1 MLDKRKALFL
11 KTKKKLFLNIQGEH
25 NSIHTGNGLDFKE
38 VRQYSTEDDIRH
50 VNWKVTARNLI
61 PSVNTFNEDKQLNIV
76 LVYLNSGSLYFGTQ
90 RSKQDTAI
98 EVLTTLGFS
107 AINKNDTLTTV
118 FWNNDLYKFHKPTKH
133 KSIVEINFDTAYDNK
148 PLGNSIDYD
157 KLNLYLLNKIKKR
170 SIIFLI
176 GDFLDIPN
184 FIQLGHKHEVYGV
197 IIRDAFEE
205 NLSLVGEYDM
215 CDTNTNQTKHI
226 SLSKNH
232 IKKYNTLMK
241 QHDLDLLKHFK
252 NATIKSKK
260 IYTTDDV
267 FISLKQLVQHRC

>member
-1 MLDKRKALFL
+1 MLDKKKALFL

-25 NSIHTGNGLDFKE
+25 NSIHNGNGLDFKE
-38 VRQYSTEDDIRH
+38 VREYNTGDDIRH

-76 LVYLNSGSLYFGTQ
+76 LVYLNSGSMYFGTH

-107 AINKNDTLTTV
+107 AINKNDTITTV
-118 FWNNDLYKFHKPTKH
+118 FWNDDLYKFHKPTKH
-133 KSIVEINFDTAYDNK
+133 KNIVEINFDTAYDNE
-148 PLGNSIDYD
+148 PLGNSMNYD
-157 KLNLYLLNKIKKR
+157 KLNIYLLNKIKKK

-184 FIQLGHKHEVYGV
+184 FVQLGHKHEVYSV
-197 IIRDAFEE
+197 IIRDTLEE

-215 CDTNTNQTKHI
+215 CDTNTNETRHILLSKKHI
-226 SLSKNH
+226 E
-232 IKKYNTLMK
+232 KYNNLMK
-241 QHDLDLLKHFK
+241 QHDAKLLKHFK
-252 NATIKSKK
+252 SAGIKSKK

-267 FISLKQLVQHRC
+267 FKNLQQLVKN